1 MSRGYLIDTN
11 VLLWSWHE
19 PHRLPRRLYE
29 LLQEDD
35 KLFFVSLISIW
46 EIHIKVSIGKL
57 VTVENVGESVRR
69 MGYATVPLLET
80 HINAVLDLPLHHRDP
95 YDRLLIAQAKIEN
108 LTVMATDGHFRSY
121 DIPLA

>member
-1 MSRGYLIDTN
+1 MSRSYLIDTN

-69 MGYATVPLLET
+69 MGYATVPLLKRT
-80 HINAVLDLPLHHRDP
+80 SMRFSISPFIIGIR
-95 YDRLLIAQAKIEN
+95 
-108 LTVMATDGHFRSY
+108 TTGS
-121 DIPLA
+121 